1 MSSLPIIEFLF
12 LLNLAC
18 NREIRGRVSLSDYDA
33 AFMCHTRGNLKSESI
48 SLNPTLLFSKC
59 VSLGTLTFVCLVFL
73 YVPKF
78 ARIKTW
84 LTGFQVPS
92 TGSNFSVLPGLSSNN
107 QKQQDIALTF
117 ITDKN
122 YENYLLLQ
130 GRTDIRK
137 GQNQRVLKGSKI
149 VLWHR
154 KPYVLRHNIY
164 FLKKR
169 GTIMTQ

>member
-1 MSSLPIIEFLF
+1 MFSLPIIEFLF

-18 NREIRGRVSLSDYDA
+18 NMEITGRASLSDYDA
-33 AFMCHTRGNLKSESI
+33 AFMHHTMGNLKSESI
-48 SLNPTLLFSKC
+48 RLNPTLLFSKC

-84 LTGFQVPS
+84 LTGIQVPS
-92 TGSNFSVLPGLSSNN
+92 TGSNFSVLPGVSSNN

-130 GRTDIRK
+130 GRQTSERVKIK
-137 GQNQRVLKGSKI
+137 G
-149 VLWHR
+149 
-154 KPYVLRHNIY
+154 YLRAVKLFSGIENPM
-164 FLKKR
+164 F
-169 GTIMTQ
+169 